1 MPLDVCSIHTRGT
14 MTTRK
19 SVVAT
24 PYITPDA
31 MFKLMKFAGKP
42 SVEQHVNANKEDKD
56 IQLAKVKTALF
67 LGRFTK
73 EVLKERLRQIDKFN
87 DQSHLPDKSES
98 IGDFVPNE
106 QEAKAVCDT
115 VFRFGKGTWFHI
127 HFEEFCEAWCASNP
141 QDMRK
146 ELVQLIAT
154 LTAHVQAIDERGL

>member
-1 MPLDVCSIHTRGT
+1 MPP

-19 SVVAT
+19 SVVAS
-24 PYITPDA
+24 PYITPGG
-31 MFKLMKFAGKP
+31 MFKLIEFAGKP

-56 IQLAKVKTALF
+56 KQLAKVKSALF

-73 EVLKERLRQIDKFN
+73 EVLKERLRQIDLHPS
-87 DQSHLPDKSES
+87 DGTLLPDKSES

-106 QEAKAVCDT
+106 HEAKAVCDT

-154 LTAHVQAIDERGL
+154 LTAHVQAMDERGM